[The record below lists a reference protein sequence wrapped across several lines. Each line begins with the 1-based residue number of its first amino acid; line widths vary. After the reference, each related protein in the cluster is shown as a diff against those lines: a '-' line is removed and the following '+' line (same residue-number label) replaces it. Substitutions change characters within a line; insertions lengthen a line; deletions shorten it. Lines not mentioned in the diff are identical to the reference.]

1 IEDKKEDTFVVS
13 ITSQQSAITA
23 IQDPTSNGKN
33 NHVPPEDNL
42 NYNWYLGIDV
52 GTTGISAAL
61 LNQSKLVVYPIYWSA
76 ENPNSNADFQQS
88 FRLPAEVY
96 LPTNAPTNQE
106 KSEELSSSQSS
117 VPYHLYSAQLKPYL
131 QIAVPYQQEH
141 QKWEPMLQ
149 LNEFSP
155 GPLIWIIRLVFV
167 VVYVCVSY
175 LVGHIIWFLGLHG
188 LVHRL
193 TFTIISSM
201 VFCMRFC
208 CI

>member
-1 IEDKKEDTFVVS
+1 
-13 ITSQQSAITA
+13 SAITA
-23 IQDPTSNGKN
+23 IQDPTSHGKN

-155 GPLIWIIRLVFV
+155 GPLIWIIRSL
-167 VVYVCVSY
+167 SK
-175 LVGHIIWFLGLHG
+175 LLLTLKSSQTSTTPALITNAVGMNIP
-188 LVHRL
+188 
-193 TFTIISSM
+193 TFSQVIKNIAG
-201 VFCMRFC
+201 V
-208 CI
+208 I